1 MYVLEFIIVLSLY
14 RILCTMIDPLENGLF
29 DIPDYEHI
37 EDETFPP
44 FPPPSSPG
52 RRDLG
57 EDAFGNGEGLL
68 DCFSFHFKIKISVG
82 FLFHLLLW

>member
-1 MYVLEFIIVLSLY
+1 M
-14 RILCTMIDPLENGLF
+14 TDPENGLF

-52 RRDLG
+52 RQDLG

-68 DCFSFHFKIKISVG
+68 GCFLFLTILKFQWDFSFSLAALVM
-82 FLFHLLLW
+82 

>member
-1 MYVLEFIIVLSLY
+1 
-14 RILCTMIDPLENGLF
+14 MIDPLENGLF